1 MSKVTRVKKEDYDRL
16 RRYSK
21 KHNVDFAEAL
31 SQAVKKLEVRK
42 TESAVKT
49 VREVKF
55 DTCDECGR
63 EIPEDSE
70 FCPYCGVEFDDSEED
85 DEEEEEEED

>member
-1 MSKVTRVKKEDYDRL
+1 MPDKSMKMREEDYRRL
-16 RRYSK
+16 KAYCKRNDVSI
-21 KHNVDFAEAL
+21 AEAL
-31 SQAVKKLEVRK
+31 SKVITKLEVRK
-42 TESAVKT
+42 TETAVKT

-70 FCPYCGVEFDDSEED
+70 FCPYCGVEFDDEEE
-85 DEEEEEEED
+85 DEEEEEKD

>member
-1 MSKVTRVKKEDYDRL
+1 MREEDYSRL
-16 RRYSK
+16 RKYAK
-21 KHNVDFAEAL
+21 KHNVQIVDAL
-31 SQAVKKLEVRK
+31 AQAIKKLEVRK
-42 TESAVKT
+42 TEPAVKT

-70 FCPYCGVEFDDSEED
+70 FCPYCGVEFDEE
-85 DEEEEEEED
+85 DEEEEDEEE